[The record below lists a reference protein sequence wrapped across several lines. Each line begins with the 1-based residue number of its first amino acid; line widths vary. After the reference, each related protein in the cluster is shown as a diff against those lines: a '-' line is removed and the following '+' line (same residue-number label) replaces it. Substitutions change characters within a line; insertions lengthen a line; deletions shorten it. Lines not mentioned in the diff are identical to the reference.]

1 MFDWGL
7 NTPLQTIKMFV
18 NINLK
23 QYCLA
28 KEKFLI
34 SLKQK
39 YLSTYLELF
48 KRDIDM
54 VLNVN

>member
-18 NINLK
+18 NINFK

-34 SLKQK
+34 SLK
-39 YLSTYLELF
+39 
-48 KRDIDM
+48 
-54 VLNVN
+54 